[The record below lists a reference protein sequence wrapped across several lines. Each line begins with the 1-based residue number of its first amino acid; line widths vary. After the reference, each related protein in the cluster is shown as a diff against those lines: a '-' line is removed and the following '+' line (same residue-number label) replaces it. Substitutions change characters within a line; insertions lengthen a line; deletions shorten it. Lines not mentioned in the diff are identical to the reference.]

1 MIKKQ
6 LLAAHRVRRP
16 GKGFAFIPHRF
27 LTDGFFQSL
36 SRDELSLYLFLVL
49 VSDKNGLSFYGAGRI
64 RTILKIGEDAYA
76 QALNNL
82 IDKDLVEH
90 DGTLFQVLSLPPG
103 PYPSQKGGRYD
114 R

>member
-6 LLAAHRVRRP
+6 LLVPHRVRHP
-16 GKGFAFIPHRF
+16 DKGFAFIPHRF

-64 RTILKIGEDAYA
+64 RSILKLGEEAYA
-76 QALNNL
+76 LALNNL

-90 DGTLFQVLSLPPG
+90 DGTLFQVLSLPSD
-103 PYPSQKGGRYD
+103 PYLSQKR
-114 R
+114 RAT